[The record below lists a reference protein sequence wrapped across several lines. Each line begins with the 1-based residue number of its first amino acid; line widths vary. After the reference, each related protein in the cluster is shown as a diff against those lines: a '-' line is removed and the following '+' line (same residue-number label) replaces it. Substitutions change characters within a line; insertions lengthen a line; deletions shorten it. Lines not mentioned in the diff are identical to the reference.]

1 MQVAREHFRTPV
13 AAEFAQSY
21 LARRGIDL
29 VALRAFSGGESVVWY
44 SVTVPVTNN
53 AGRINGFVGPDV
65 TGDD

>member
-1 MQVAREHFRTPV
+1 M

>member
-29 VALRAFSGGESVVWY
+29 VALRAFSGGESGVWY
-44 SVTVPVTNN
+44 SVTNN

-65 TGDD
+65 TGND